1 MYLTGFADEAAVD
14 IDGQILATK
23 TLDWKSIEARS
34 INGVNIHDLPEDEFD
49 AVCSKLAEAGI
60 EVNCFGSTIANW
72 GTPITEPFETD
83 LEKVRRTIPR
93 MQKLGTKLI
102 RVMSYALLQDENG
115 QVLEDQLEQERFR
128 RLREMTDMFLD
139 AGITPVHENC
149 ANYGG
154 MGWTY
159 SLKMVEHVPGLKLV
173 FDTGNPVLN
182 DDFSKDKPYPKQ
194 SSWEFYSRVKEHIVY
209 IHIKDGIFDPNI
221 NDLQYTFPGEG
232 DGDVKKIVKDLFESG
247 YDVGLSMEPHMA
259 VVFHDESVQSDAQA
273 RFDNYVEYGKRF
285 MKLVEELGFSLKQ

>member
-1 MYLTGFADEAAVD
+1 MYLTGFADEAATD

-23 TLDWKSIEARS
+23 TLGWKYIEARS
-34 INGVNIHDLPEDEFD
+34 INGINIHDLPEDEFE
-49 AVCSKLAEAGI
+49 VVRSKLAEAGI

-72 GTPITEPFETD
+72 GTPISEPFETD
-83 LEKVRRTIPR
+83 LEKVRRAIPR
-93 MQKLGTKLI
+93 MQRLGTTLI

-115 QVLEDQLEQERFR
+115 RVVEDQREEERFQ
-128 RLREMTDMFLD
+128 RLREITNIFLD

-159 SLKMVEHVPGLKLV
+159 SLKMLENIPGLKLV

-182 DDFSKDKPYPKQ
+182 DDFSKNTPYPKQ
-194 SSWEFYSRVKEHIVY
+194 SSWEFYSQLKEHIVY
-209 IHIKDGIFDPNI
+209 VHIKDGIFDPNI
-221 NDLQYTFPGEG
+221 NDLHYTFPGEG
-232 DGDVKKIVKDLFESG
+232 HGDVKKIVKDLFESG
-247 YDVGLSMEPHMA
+247 YDGGFSMEPHMT
-259 VVFHDESVQSDAQA
+259 VVFHDESVQADDKV
-273 RFDNYVEYGKRF
+273 RFDNYVEYGQRF